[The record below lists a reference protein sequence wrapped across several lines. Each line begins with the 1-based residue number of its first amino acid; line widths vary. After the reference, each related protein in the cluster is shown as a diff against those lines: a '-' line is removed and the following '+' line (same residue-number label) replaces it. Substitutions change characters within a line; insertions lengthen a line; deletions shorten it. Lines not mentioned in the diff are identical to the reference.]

1 MKETLEDSEI
11 SHPLNEALLKEAED
25 IKNERRM
32 LKDRLDKLEE
42 TRSSV
47 SEAVYQKVRADY
59 GGKMNRTTE
68 KLVSLKKDLE
78 GEERKL
84 LEKKLTVEANLK
96 LHSEKI
102 EEATLRHALGEFT
115 ENEHNEIR
123 RREEKEID
131 RLEAAQKT
139 LEEGLL
145 RHRGI
150 FEGEDLPASQP
161 TPVAKVEKIP
171 EKAPE
176 RTPERTEDRPMSRAA
191 VADRASPAERSS
203 AAVARASTAPEHTP
217 SPTRKEALDGSAPKP
232 FASLS
237 NPAIESTAK
246 IRLEDRPTG
255 TVTAVDRSAAPQ
267 QKPAKASEIA
277 VLENGKVIQTVIL
290 DHNIFIGRS
299 PSNDIVLKEP
309 KVSRKH
315 AEVQYVGGKY
325 ILMDL
330 ESSNGTFVGGKKIA
344 EYTLQPNDEIT
355 IGNTKMVFKG

>member
-1 MKETLEDSEI
+1 MKDILEDIEI
-11 SHPLNEALLKEAED
+11 AHPLNETLLKEAEE
-25 IKNERRM
+25 IKNERRL
-32 LKDRLDKLEE
+32 LKDRLEKLEE

-47 SEAVYQKVRADY
+47 SESVYQKVRADY

-78 GEERKL
+78 DEEKKL
-84 LEKKLTVEANLK
+84 SEKKLTIEANLK
-96 LHSEKI
+96 LHAEKI

-123 RREEKEID
+123 RLEEKEID
-131 RLEAAQKT
+131 RLEAAHKI
-139 LEEGLL
+139 LEEGLV

-161 TPVAKVEKIP
+161 TPVAKVETVV
-171 EKAPE
+171 EK
-176 RTPERTEDRPMSRAA
+176 TEDKPMPRAS
-191 VADRASPAERSS
+191 VADRAAPAEKPS
-203 AAVARASTAPEHTP
+203 APISRASMAPEHTP
-217 SPTRKEALDGSAPKP
+217 SPTRKENRD
-232 FASLS
+232 
-237 NPAIESTAK
+237 NPALESTAR
-246 IRLEDRPTG
+246 IRVEDRHTG
-255 TVTAVDRSAAPQ
+255 TVTAVDRSASQARPG
-267 QKPAKASEIA
+267 KASEIA
-277 VLENGKVIQTVIL
+277 VLENGKVVQTVVL

-315 AEVQYVGGKY
+315 AEVQYVAGKY

>member
-1 MKETLEDSEI
+1 MGEEAVKEILEDSEI
-11 SHPLNEALLKEAED
+11 AHPLNEALLKEAED
-25 IKNERRM
+25 IKKERRL
-32 LKDRLDKLEE
+32 LKDRLDKLDE

-78 GEERKL
+78 LEERKL
-84 LEKKLTVEANLK
+84 LDKKLTVEANLK

-115 ENEHNEIR
+115 EKEHNEIR
-123 RREEKEID
+123 RHEEKEID
-131 RLEAAQKT
+131 RLEAAHRF
-139 LEEGLL
+139 LDEGLQ
-145 RHRGI
+145 RHKVL
-150 FEGEDLPASQP
+150 FEGEELPS
-161 TPVAKVEKIP
+161 TPPPAPAAKAETPPPAKVE
-171 EKAPE
+171 APAA
-176 RTPERTEDRPMSRAA
+176 PSRAS
-191 VADRASPAERSS
+191 VADRSSPSV
-203 AAVARASTAPEHTP
+203 AVPRASVAPEHTP
-217 SPTRKEALDGSAPKP
+217 SPTRKENVEAASPKP

-246 IRLEDRPTG
+246 IRLEDRQTG
-255 TVTAVDRSAAPQ
+255 TVTAVDRTAQQ
-267 QKPAKASEIA
+267 QKPSKASEIA

-330 ESSNGTFVGGKKIA
+330 ESSNGTFVGGKKVA